1 MMEDA
6 DTNDNVFVIHSHSLN
21 HLDILE
27 ECQECG
33 NYNII
38 GGFPKVVEARLEID
52 SQGNILESLTYVKR
66 LSLSLYYGAQY
77 LIRTIFFQLVCL
89 EFHRFSENWAN
100 LLVCMLQHSPILQ
113 ILKFEDDHPGC
124 WDPDEGCWIPP
135 SSAPECLFYHL
146 KTFDCKDIEGTP
158 RQKEVAI
165 YILKNA
171 RQLVT
176 ATVSQHVFEELENAT
191 RGSRSCELT
200 MG

>member
-66 LSLSLYYGAQY
+66 LSLSLYYG
-77 LIRTIFFQLVCL
+77 LVCL